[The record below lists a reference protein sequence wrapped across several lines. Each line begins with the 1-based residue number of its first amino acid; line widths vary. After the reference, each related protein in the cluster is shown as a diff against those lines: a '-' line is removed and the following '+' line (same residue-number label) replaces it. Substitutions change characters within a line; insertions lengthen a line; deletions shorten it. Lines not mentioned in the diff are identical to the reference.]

1 MGGSHPKFESSRP
14 TCASQAPGTK
24 TSIDESAGRTGERTV
39 RCYKCNEIGH
49 ISSECR
55 IRQNTLA
62 DTSKGKSVVAESE
75 VESNSEGIDDVEYDD
90 SDEGIMG
97 DGA

>member
-1 MGGSHPKFESSRP
+1 M
-14 TCASQAPGTK
+14 
-24 TSIDESAGRTGERTV
+24 

-75 VESNSEGIDDVEYDD
+75 VESNSEGIDHVEYDD